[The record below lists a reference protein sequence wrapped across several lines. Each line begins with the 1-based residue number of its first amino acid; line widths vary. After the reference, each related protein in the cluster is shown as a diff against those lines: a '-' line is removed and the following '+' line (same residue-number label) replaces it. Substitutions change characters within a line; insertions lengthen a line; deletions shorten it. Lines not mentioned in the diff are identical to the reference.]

1 MIDPGKPRAGSTT
14 QTRALRY
21 SQGTSSRA
29 YDVLATEEPMEIR
42 LISGGTRQTVAVT
55 MRTPGNDFELAA
67 GFLFSEGILTA
78 RDEIDTITYCL
89 DDDVD
94 PEQRYNIVNVALRS
108 AMPVALDRLERHFAM
123 SSACGV
129 CGKANLEALS
139 LRGIAP
145 VDDVMRVEAATIL
158 SLSGELGE
166 LQKIFRATGGLHAAA
181 LFESSGALITV
192 REDVGR
198 HNAVDKLI
206 GWALMNGRVPLQ
218 NRILFVSGRSS
229 FEILQKAAVA
239 RIPIVAAVS
248 APSSLAVDVAQAFKM
263 TLIGFL
269 RDGRFNV
276 YAGEERLVL

>member
-1 MIDPGKPRAGSTT
+1 MIEPGKPRAGSTT

-21 SQGTSSRA
+21 HEGESSHA
-29 YDVLATEEPMEIR
+29 FDVLATEEPMEIR
-42 LISGGTRQTVAVT
+42 LISGRTRQTVAVT

-67 GFLFSEGILTA
+67 GFLFSEGIINE

-89 DDDVD
+89 DEDVD

-108 AMPVALDRLERHFAM
+108 AMPAALDRLERHFVM

-129 CGKANLEALS
+129 CGKANLEALT
-139 LRGIAP
+139 LRGIEP
-145 VDDVMRVEAATIL
+145 VDDAMQVDAATIL
-158 SLSGELGE
+158 KLSNELGE
-166 LQKIFRATGGLHAAA
+166 LQKVFRLTGGLHAAA
-181 LFESSGALITV
+181 LFERDGTLVTV

-198 HNAVDKLI
+198 HNAVDKLT
-206 GWALMNGRVPLQ
+206 GWALMNGRLPLHE
-218 NRILFVSGRSS
+218 RILFVSGRSS

-248 APSSLAVDVAQAFKM
+248 APSSLAVDTAQAFNM